1 MKRSLVLLFFCIV
14 TLSFTLYVEGDFITK
29 VRQKLLAYESEN
41 FPEKIYIQTDKP
53 YYSLDEDIWF
63 SSYLVNG
70 INHSASTKSKILYV
84 ELINENDS
92 IVSKKKLY
100 THHMSAAGDFKIS
113 KDWNEGDY
121 LIRAYTNAM
130 RNEDASLFFQKEISI
145 LSPSK
150 KDSLQEVST
159 DINKENKTSK
169 DKERATNFNL
179 HPEIKF
185 YPEGG
190 NLVNGLKNIVALKI
204 HDKHYYDER
213 LSGTLYETGG
223 KEIFTFK
230 TLPYGMGL
238 FNFTPK
244 KGKEYYVV
252 MDINGAEELYNLPKA
267 IEKGYSLQAS
277 NNGSHIVIDVASNTE
292 KGLLSTYL
300 VGHQRGKL
308 LFERSETKN
317 TNKYTVKIATTE
329 LQDGVCHLTLFN
341 QEGNPVC
348 ERLIYVDNPNNYL
361 KLDIQN
367 NTPNLAARQKAN
379 FHISVKNKLGTLVT
393 SSLSMAVRDMTA
405 VPYKTTSKNI
415 KTWLLLNSDLRGEVE
430 DPGYFFSKEN
440 DVKQRYLLDLVMMT
454 NGWRRFTWTSLLD
467 EEKPTNKFPIEKGIF
482 ISGRTKN
489 LKKPYDFMPA
499 ATRLSILGNGVYQDT
514 LRSSKDGNFS
524 YGPFVFFDSIPILLE
539 ARKTDFNSTRSRD
552 RNLLILVDP
561 PADSPKVSKR
571 TKRVTESEDF
581 AKSFLKINQY
591 IEEVNQQY
599 ETERRMLDEV
609 TIKAEKEE
617 ALSARDQAMFE
628 TTGYGEPSGRMVMED
643 INGAN
648 SLNLFDLLRRMNGV
662 FVNGTEVTMR
672 GGAPAVFYLDGME
685 IEAEFLED
693 VSGSEISFIDILKG
707 SEASMFANGGNGV
720 VALYSNTGNLDA
732 AAKYIKRK
740 PGIIDFKG
748 SGFYTAREFYAPN
761 HLEGFEEMMKADIR
775 TTLHWEPSLR
785 SKATAPTPV
794 SFFTSD
800 SKGDFIIEIEGISD
814 NGTPIHGWTTF
825 TVE

>member
-1 MKRSLVLLFFCIV
+1 MKRSLVLLFLIV
-14 TLSFTLYVEGDFITK
+14 TTLSFTLMVEGDLITK
-29 VRQKLLAYESEN
+29 IRQKLVAYESED

-63 SSYLVNG
+63 TSYLVNG
-70 INHSASTKSKILYV
+70 VNHSASTKSKILYV
-84 ELINENDS
+84 ELIDGNDS

-100 THHMSAAGDFKIS
+100 THHMSAAGDFKIA
-113 KDWNEGDY
+113 KNWKQGEY
-121 LIRAYTNAM
+121 LLRAYTNAM

-145 LSPSK
+145 LATAK
-150 KDSLQEVST
+150 KDSLQTTTSEVDT
-159 DINKENKTSK
+159 ENTSENVPTGA
-169 DKERATNFNL
+169 DFNL
-179 HPEIKF
+179 HPAIKF

-190 NLVNGLKNIVALKI
+190 TLVNGLKNIVALKI
-204 HDKHYYDER
+204 HDKRYYDER
-213 LSGTLYETGG
+213 LSGTLYESGG
-223 KEIFTFK
+223 KELFTFK
-230 TLPYGMGL
+230 TLPFGMGL
-238 FNFTPK
+238 FNFVPK
-244 KGKEYYVV
+244 REKDYYVI

-267 IEKGYSLQAS
+267 IDKGFNLQAS
-277 NNGSHIVIDVASNTE
+277 NNGSHIVINVSSNTE
-292 KGLLSTYL
+292 KGLLGTFL

-308 LFERSETKN
+308 LFEKSETKN

-341 QEGNPVC
+341 QDGNPVC

-361 KLDIQN
+361 KLDIQKKSPSL
-367 NTPNLAARQKAN
+367 TTRQKAD
-379 FHISVKNKLGTLVT
+379 FDISVKNKLGTLVT
-393 SSLSMAVRDMTA
+393 GSLSMAVRDMTA

-430 DPGYFFSKEN
+430 DPGYFFTKEN
-440 DVKQRYLLDLVMMT
+440 DIKQRYLLDLIMMT

-467 EEKPTNKFPIEKGIF
+467 SENTEKEFPIEKGIF

-489 LKKPYDFMPA
+489 LKKPYDYMPA
-499 ATRLSILGNGVYQDT
+499 ATRLSILGSSVYQDT
-514 LRSSKDGNFS
+514 ITSTVNGNFS

-561 PADSPKVSKR
+561 PAASPKVTKR
-571 TKRVTESEDF
+571 TQVTSSVDF
-581 AKSFLKINQY
+581 SKNFLKINQY

-609 TIKAEKEE
+609 TIKAEKE
-617 ALSARDQAMFE
+617 AQLSARDQAMFE

-643 INGAN
+643 VNGAN
-648 SLNLFDLLRRMNGV
+648 SQNLFDLLRRMNGI

-672 GGAPAVFYLDGME
+672 GGGPAVFYLDGMQ

-707 SEASMFANGGNGV
+707 PEAIMFANGGNGV

-748 SGFYTAREFYAPN
+748 SGFYTAREFYAPD

-785 SKATAPTPV
+785 SRATAPTPV

-800 SKGDFIIEIEGISD
+800 SKGDYIIEIEGISD
-814 NGTPIHGWTTF
+814 NGTPIHGWSTF